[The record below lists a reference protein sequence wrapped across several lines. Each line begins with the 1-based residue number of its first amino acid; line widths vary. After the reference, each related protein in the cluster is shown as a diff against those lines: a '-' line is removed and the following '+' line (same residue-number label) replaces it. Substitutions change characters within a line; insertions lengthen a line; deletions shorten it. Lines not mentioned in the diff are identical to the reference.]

1 MLIPFEQKKKEEVNV
16 NPSNIQNRRSFFYFI
31 FPFESAGVMI
41 IV

>member
-1 MLIPFEQKKKEEVNV
+1 MLIPFEQKKEEVKV

-31 FPFESAGVMI
+31 FPFESAGVMK